1 MFPCSINIDD
11 PVTYSTAM
19 VAFVAVL
26 PLLTTFVL
34 LGGLRWSP
42 LAASVCSLIV
52 ATVVALRGYG
62 IRLSVTIN
70 CAICCVTFSM
80 LSVTFIIKNAIRFAE
95 EHLEQTCKVQMTFT
109 A

>member
-1 MFPCSINIDD
+1 
-11 PVTYSTAM
+11 M

-52 ATVVALRGYG
+52 ATVVALRH
-62 IRLSVTIN
+62 
-70 CAICCVTFSM
+70 TFERYHQ
-80 LSVTFIIKNAIRFAE
+80 LR
-95 EHLEQTCKVQMTFT
+95 HLLRNF
-109 A
+109 